1 MNKKKRILF
10 RADASSEIGYGHFI
24 RTLALADMLK
34 EDFNC
39 TFYTQTPS
47 DYQKEEAKQVC
58 PLEALPNDDTKFSS
72 FLEHLQ
78 GNEIVVLDNY
88 FFTPDYQK
96 AIKAKGCKLVCVDDL
111 HNKHYYADVIIN
123 HGCNNASLFDTEY
136 YTRLCLGLEWALLRK
151 PFRKQHPDNKEREG
165 IVICFGGADPC
176 RLAETTIESI
186 LRINPRQKIYLIAG
200 DSFTNTYCDNSNVIV
215 KRKLS
220 AQEVCD
226 LLDSAS
232 LGIFSSSTVAIE
244 AASRNLWMLTGYY
257 VDNQQ
262 SIYKTLTESHYGFP
276 LGDLTRL
283 NDEVIREGINSTSPS
298 NRTPFNAEMIQ
309 PRYIK
314 LFKSL

>member
-1 MNKKKRILF
+1 MNKKKILF

-39 TFYTQTPS
+39 TFYTQTPYT
-47 DYQKEEAKQVC
+47 YQEEEAKQVC
-58 PLEALPNDDTKFSS
+58 PIGPLPNDDTKFSS
-72 FLEHLQ
+72 FLERLE
-78 GNEIVVLDNY
+78 GDEIVVLDNY
-88 FFTPDYQK
+88 FFTPEYQK
-96 AIKAKGCKLVCVDDL
+96 AIKDKGCKLVCVDDL
-111 HNKHYYADVIIN
+111 HNKHYYADVVIN
-123 HGCNNASLFDTEY
+123 HGCNDASLFDTET
-136 YTRLCLGLEWALLRK
+136 YTRLCLGLDWALLRK
-151 PFRKQHPDNKEREG
+151 PFRGQLPNNNNKEG
-165 IVICFGGADPC
+165 IVICFGGADPY
-176 RLAETTIESI
+176 RLAEKTIESI
-186 LRINPRQKIYLIAG
+186 LRINHRQKIYIVAG
-200 DSFTNTYCDNSNVIV
+200 DSFTNIYGDNPNIIV

-226 LLDSAS
+226 LFDSSS

-276 LGDLTRL
+276 LGDLTKL
-283 NDEVIREGINSTSPS
+283 NDEIIKTGIDSMILS
-298 NRTPFNAEMIQ
+298 NRAPFNAEMIQ
-309 PRYIK
+309 SRYIK

>member
-1 MNKKKRILF
+1 MNKKKIFF

-39 TFYTQTPS
+39 IFYSQTPS

-58 PLEALPNDDTKFSS
+58 PLEDLPNDDTKYAS
-72 FLEHLQ
+72 FLERLQ

-96 AIKAKGCKLVCVDDL
+96 AIKDKGCKLVCIDDL
-111 HNKHYYADVIIN
+111 HNKHYYADVVIN
-123 HGCNNASLFDTEY
+123 HGCKDASLFDTET
-136 YTRLCLGLEWALLRK
+136 YTRLCLGLNWALLRK
-151 PFRKQHPDNKEREG
+151 PFRKKLPANKEKEG

-176 RLAETTIESI
+176 HLAEKTTESI
-186 LRINPRQKIYLIAG
+186 LRINPSQKIYIIAG
-200 DSFTNTYCDNSNVIV
+200 DSFTNRYGDNPNVIV

-220 AQEVCD
+220 AREVCD
-226 LLDSAS
+226 LFDSVS
-232 LGIFSSSTVAIE
+232 LGMFSSSTVAIE
-244 AASRNLWMLTGYY
+244 AASRNLWMMTGYF

-276 LGDLTRL
+276 IGDLTRL
-283 NDEVIREGINSTSPS
+283 NDEIIKEGIKSSIPS
-298 NRTPFNAEMIQ
+298 NHTPFNAEMIQ
-309 PRYIK
+309 SRYTK

>member
-1 MNKKKRILF
+1 MKRKVLF

-34 EDFNC
+34 EDFDC

-47 DYQKEEAKQVC
+47 TYQEEEAKQVC
-58 PLEALPNDDTKFSS
+58 SIDPLPNDDTKFGS
-72 FLEHLQ
+72 FLERLE
-78 GNEIVVLDNY
+78 GDEIVVLDNY
-88 FFTPDYQK
+88 FYTPEYQK
-96 AIKAKGCKLVCVDDL
+96 TIKAKGCKLVCIDDL
-111 HNKHYYADVIIN
+111 HNKHYFADVVIN
-123 HGCNNASLFDTEY
+123 HGCNDASLFDTEA
-136 YTRLCLGLEWALLRK
+136 YTRFCLGLDWALLRN
-151 PFRKQHPDNKEREG
+151 PFRKQLLNNNNKEG

-176 RLAETTIESI
+176 QLAEKTIESI
-186 LRINPRQKIYLIAG
+186 LRIKPRQKIYIIAG
-200 DSFTNTYCDNSNVIV
+200 DSFINSYGDNPNVIV

-226 LLDSAS
+226 LFDSVS

-283 NDEVIREGINSTSPS
+283 NDEVIKEGINSVIPS
-298 NRTPFNAEMIQ
+298 NRAPFNAEMIQ
-309 PRYIK
+309 SRYIK

>member
-1 MNKKKRILF
+1 MNKKRILF

-34 EDFNC
+34 DDFNC

-47 DYQKEEAKQVC
+47 DYQNGEAKQVC
-58 PLEALPNDDTKFSS
+58 PIASLPEDDSKFGS
-72 FLEHLQ
+72 FLDCLQ
-78 GNEIVVLDNY
+78 GDEIVVLDNY

-111 HNKHYYADVIIN
+111 HNKHYYSDVVIN
-123 HGCNNASLFDTEY
+123 HGCTDTSLFDTESF
-136 YTRLCLGLEWALLRK
+136 TKLCLGLDWAMLRR
-151 PFRKQHPDNKEREG
+151 PFRKQLPENNAKDG

-176 RLAETTIESI
+176 HLAEKTIESI
-186 LRINPRQKIYLIAG
+186 LRIYPMQKIYIIAG
-200 DSFTNTYCDNSNVIV
+200 DSFTNSYGDNTNVIE

-220 AQEVCD
+220 ATEVCD
-226 LLDSAS
+226 LFDSVS

-244 AASRNLWMLTGYY
+244 AASRKLWMLTGYY

-262 SIYKTLTESHYGFP
+262 PIYKTLTESHYGYP
-276 LGDLTRL
+276 LGDLTKL
-283 NDEVIREGINSTSPS
+283 NDKIIEQGINSVVPS
-298 NRTPFNAEMIQ
+298 DWAPFNAEMIQ
-309 PRYIK
+309 SRYIN

>member
-1 MNKKKRILF
+1 MNKKKILF

-47 DYQKEEAKQVC
+47 SYQEEEAKQIC
-58 PLEALPNDDTKFSS
+58 PIEPLPNDETKFSS
-72 FLEHLQ
+72 FLERLE
-78 GNEIVVLDNY
+78 GDEIVVLDNY
-88 FFTPDYQK
+88 FYTPEYQK

-111 HNKHYYADVIIN
+111 HNKHYYSDVVIN
-123 HGCNNASLFDTEY
+123 HGCNNASLFDTES
-136 YTRLCLGLEWALLRK
+136 YTKLCLGLDWALLRK
-151 PFRKQHPDNKEREG
+151 PFRKQLPSKNQKEG

-176 RLAETTIESI
+176 RLVEKTIESI
-186 LRINPRQKIYLIAG
+186 LRINPSQKIYIIAG
-200 DSFTNTYCDNSNVIV
+200 DSFTNTYVDNSNIIV

-220 AQEVCD
+220 AKEVRD
-226 LLDSAS
+226 LFDTTS

>member
-1 MNKKKRILF
+1 MNKKKILF

-47 DYQKEEAKQVC
+47 SYQEEEAKQIC
-58 PLEALPNDDTKFSS
+58 PIKPLPNDETKFSS
-72 FLEHLQ
+72 FLERLE
-78 GNEIVVLDNY
+78 GDEIVVLDNY
-88 FFTPDYQK
+88 FYTPEYQK

-111 HNKHYYADVIIN
+111 HNKHYFADVVIN
-123 HGCNNASLFDTEY
+123 HGCNDASLFDTEA
-136 YTRLCLGLEWALLRK
+136 YTRLCLGLDWALLRK
-151 PFRKQHPDNKEREG
+151 PFRNQLPENNEKEG

-176 RLAETTIESI
+176 RLAEKTIESI
-186 LRINPRQKIYLIAG
+186 LRINPRQKIYIIAG
-200 DSFTNTYCDNSNVIV
+200 DSFTNTYGDNPNVIV
-215 KRKLS
+215 KRKLN

-226 LLDSAS
+226 LFDSAS

-276 LGDLTRL
+276 LGDLTKL
-283 NDEVIREGINSTSPS
+283 NDEIIKEGINNNIPS
-298 NRTPFNAEMIQ
+298 YQTPFNAEMIQ
-309 PRYIK
+309 SRYIK

>member
-1 MNKKKRILF
+1 MKRRILF

-47 DYQKEEAKQVC
+47 IYQEEEAKQVC
-58 PLEALPNDDTKFSS
+58 SIEPLPNDETKFGL
-72 FLEHLQ
+72 FLDCLQ
-78 GNEIVVLDNY
+78 GDEIVVLDNY
-88 FFTPDYQK
+88 FFTPEYQK

-111 HNKHYYADVIIN
+111 HNKHYYADIIIN
-123 HGCNNASLFDTEY
+123 HGCNDASLFDTET
-136 YTRLCLGLEWALLRK
+136 YTRLCLGLDWSMLRK
-151 PFRKQHPDNKEREG
+151 PFRVKLPNNNTKEG

-176 RLAETTIESI
+176 CLAETTIESI
-186 LRINPRQKIYLIAG
+186 LRINPRQKIYIIAG
-200 DSFTNTYCDNSNVIV
+200 DSLTNTYEDNSNIIV

-226 LLDSAS
+226 LFDSAT

-244 AASRNLWMLTGYY
+244 AASRNLWMMTGYY

-276 LGDLTRL
+276 LGDLTKL
-283 NDEVIREGINSTSPS
+283 NDELIKEGINSIIPS

-309 PRYIK
+309 SRYIK

>member
-1 MNKKKRILF
+1 MNRILF

-34 EDFNC
+34 EDFDC

-47 DYQKEEAKQVC
+47 DYQEEEAKQVC
-58 PLEALPNDDTKFSS
+58 PIETLPNDETKFST
-72 FLEHLQ
+72 FLERLE
-78 GNEIVVLDNY
+78 GDEIVVLDNY
-88 FFTPDYQK
+88 FYTPEYQK

-111 HNKHYYADVIIN
+111 HDKHYYADIVIN
-123 HGCNNASLFDTEY
+123 HGCNDASLFDPEP

-151 PFRKQHPDNKEREG
+151 PFRKELSDNKKKDG

-176 RLAETTIESI
+176 RLAEKTIESI
-186 LRINPRQKIYLIAG
+186 LRINPRQKICIIAG
-200 DSFTNTYCDNSNVIV
+200 DNFTNTYGSNSNIIV
-215 KRKLS
+215 KRKLC

-226 LLDSAS
+226 LFDSVS

-262 SIYKTLTESHYGFP
+262 SIYKTLTESPYGYP
-276 LGDLTRL
+276 LGDLTKL
-283 NDEVIREGINSTSPS
+283 NDEIIKDGINSIIPS

-309 PRYIK
+309 SRYIN